1 MSIRLNDGSVESL
14 SSGLCVGLS
23 GTNFFSTF
31 IAFLSI
37 LTLRTIES
45 SSSANRKR
53 LSEAILVP
61 FTSSPQGMFELVISI
76 RSLGNTGGPNKDDDT
91 DTLEAYGYMTYPDR
105 FLSWSGTELNILKS
119 SGLGVGFVLDVDDS
133 RVLFACV

>member
-1 MSIRLNDGSVESL
+1 
-14 SSGLCVGLS
+14 
-23 GTNFFSTF
+23 
-31 IAFLSI
+31 
-37 LTLRTIES
+37 
-45 SSSANRKR
+45 
-53 LSEAILVP
+53 
-61 FTSSPQGMFELVISI
+61 LVISI

>member
-1 MSIRLNDGSVESL
+1 MSISLNAGSVESL

-37 LTLRTIES
+37 LTLKTIES

-76 RSLGNTGGPNKDDDT
+76 RSLGAIGGPNKDEDT
-91 DTLEAYGYMTYPDR
+91 D
-105 FLSWSGTELNILKS
+105 K
-119 SGLGVGFVLDVDDS
+119 LDE
-133 RVLFACV
+133 